1 MISTV
6 EALYITTVALEAV
19 LSVFIAIKTFLQ
31 PRKVR
36 YVMLV
41 FSLITLAASIVNTLS
56 YLNLITSHWNS
67 FAYLVSTLFMLAL
80 HYWLNLDIGKYL
92 RVGGIDWKHP
102 LVLAGAAGLGGSMA
116 CLTTQLI
123 ILLIRNDPYP
133 IRAAFI
139 TGVCLA
145 IACDSAAYTY
155 SFSSLIHL
163 KKHRLHEGQ
172 AKTTSLGV
180 WFLLIQ
186 STWYIIYGV
195 LYIWFFLQTWE
206 YFQVLLVLDYL
217 ARFILCLMFTW
228 APPNFVITFMTGR
241 LFSDLS
247 HKSIT
252 LNDKS
257 DYHTQTQ
264 DKVQEDDIESNNR
277 NDMFYASHVAIV
289 SSK

>member
-6 EALYITTVALEAV
+6 AVLYITTVALEAV
-19 LSVFIAIKTFLQ
+19 LSVFIATKTFFQ
-31 PRKVR
+31 PKKVR

-67 FAYLVSTLFMLAL
+67 FAYLISTLFMLAL

-155 SFSSLIHL
+155 SFSSLIYL
-163 KKHRLHEGQ
+163 KRQLHEGQ

-186 STWYIIYGV
+186 STWYILYGV

-228 APPNFVITFMTGR
+228 APPNFVITFMTSR

-252 LNDKS
+252 LNDKA

-264 DKVQEDDIESNNR
+264 GKVQEDDIETNNR